1 VNVDGTTYSYGPAGM
16 SILPTSLYL
25 DKNDFRDGIGTVVP
39 LTPDQEKALVACLKG
54 WKGKYSSVSNSCVD
68 PPARCLEKLGL
79 KIGSI
84 LFPVSLGNRLL
95 DILVDP
101 TINFYPPT
109 QPAQGSSAPWA
120 R

>member
-1 VNVDGTTYSYGPAGM
+1 M
-16 SILPTSLYL
+16 SIVPTSLYL
-25 DKNDFRDGIGTVVP
+25 DKNDFREGIGTVVP
-39 LTPDQEKALVACLKG
+39 LTPDQEKALVACLKN
-54 WKGKYSSVSNSCVD
+54 WKGKYNSVSNSCVD

-84 LFPVSLGNRLL
+84 LFPVSLGNQLL

-101 TINFYPPT
+101 TVNFYPPT